1 MLIVSAPC
9 SRCRGVTVAAP
20 PIRRSGG
27 LIANIPTVIVYDRR
41 RCTVH
46 PIIKQ
51 HSSNIRVWVPFLCSH
66 EPTLT
71 IMPIFDPSH
80 QAFESAKNAFQES
93 LKDEGLLKDIQE
105 AITVEDVWKLAS
117 DIQATQ
123 DAEKRLRH
131 MAKMRSFLDKLEAY
145 TVVVDTFVQVKPD
158 LLALIWGPIRLL
170 LVWTSNF
177 AMFADALASAMKK
190 IGDALPHFVE
200 VVKIFSNND
209 RLKDLLALFYRDIL
223 DFYVI
228 TLEFFNLPRKL

>member
-1 MLIVSAPC
+1 
-9 SRCRGVTVAAP
+9 
-20 PIRRSGG
+20 
-27 LIANIPTVIVYDRR
+27 
-41 RCTVH
+41 
-46 PIIKQ
+46 
-51 HSSNIRVWVPFLCSH
+51 
-66 EPTLT
+66 
-71 IMPIFDPSH
+71 MPIFDPSQ

-93 LKDEGLLKDIQE
+93 LKDERLLKDIQE
-105 AITVEDVWKLAS
+105 AITIDDVWKLVS

-131 MAKMRSFLDKLEAY
+131 MAKMRSFFDKLEAY

-190 IGDALPHFVE
+190 IGDALPHFGE